1 MRHCRLWILALMSV
15 WLALPASPSGLDADA
30 LFERAKNL
38 NPGLQDYAA
47 DMSLALDAK
56 VSFVPYKP
64 KLKGTYYY
72 KKPDKNKVELE
83 KAPGFLKRYPNI
95 YGFNL
100 PNLEKYNA
108 RVVGRE
114 KLNGEDCHHVELIPK
129 VFKSD
134 VRRVDVWIHST
145 SYTVLRHQTTY
156 AKEGL
161 LTVDTEFQTVDG
173 YLVLKGM
180 RAVIHFPSASMEATA
195 RAQYSNYRFNQ
206 NLPDSLFSSR
216 QEG

>member
-1 MRHCRLWILALMSV
+1 MNNCRLWILALISV
-15 WLALPASPSGLDADA
+15 WLTLPASPSAVDAEE

-38 NPGLQDYAA
+38 NPSLQDYAA

-64 KLKGTYYY
+64 QLKGTYYY

-100 PNLEKYNA
+100 PHLEKYNT

-114 KLNGEDCHHVELIPK
+114 KLNGEDCYHVELVPK
-129 VFKSD
+129 VIKSD
-134 VRRVDVWIHST
+134 VRRLDVWIHCS
-145 SYTVLRHQTTY
+145 SYAVLRHQTTY

-161 LTVDTEFQTVDG
+161 LTVDTEFQTVDS

-180 RAVIHFPSASMEATA
+180 RAVIHFPSASLEATA

-206 NLPDSLFSSR
+206 NLPDSLFSI